1 MAPIAYRIG
10 PERNDYE
17 KDNNV
22 NSSAGIYFK
31 RNKFIK
37 YLKVDKSFTKK
48 GEAAI
53 RKSIKLSLEMCK
65 VMLEKKKKK
74 GYKGIK
80 SSFLPGLIQIFFN
93 ELDEFYSIV
102 VSFYLKTPINA
113 GIIHELNFYV
123 GEYMISQTFQT
134 NFMCVIP
141 INTHKISL
149 EGLI

>member
-53 RKSIKLSLEMCK
+53 RKPIKLSWEMCK
-65 VMLEKKKKK
+65 VMLEKKKKAIK
-74 GYKGIK
+74 GL
-80 SSFLPGLIQIFFN
+80 SLL
-93 ELDEFYSIV
+93 
-102 VSFYLKTPINA
+102 FYLDVFKFFLIN
-113 GIIHELNFYV
+113 
-123 GEYMISQTFQT
+123 
-134 NFMCVIP
+134 
-141 INTHKISL
+141 
-149 EGLI
+149 